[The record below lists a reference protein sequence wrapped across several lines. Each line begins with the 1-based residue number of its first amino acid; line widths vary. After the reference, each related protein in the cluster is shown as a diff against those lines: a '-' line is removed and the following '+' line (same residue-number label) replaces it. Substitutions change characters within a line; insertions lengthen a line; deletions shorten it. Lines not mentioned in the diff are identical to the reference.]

1 MKKLY
6 DVFVTRQ
13 HIDTKETTDREYQV
27 VGDDI
32 THAVFCAGQVFHNDQ
47 YDILYLLFVSGA
59 SVLSN
64 ESYEWGVK

>member
-1 MKKLY
+1 MRNLY

-13 HIDTKETTDREYQV
+13 HIDTKETTDKEYQV
-27 VGDDI
+27 VGDNI

-47 YDILYLLFVSGA
+47 YDVLYLFVSGA

-64 ESYEWGVK
+64 ESYEWSAK